1 MRLLGALSW
10 LLAFICR
17 AMSFPV
23 AFIFEWRAR
32 RFEMRGVAARRREL
46 LEVVPRGGKV
56 LEVGAGGG
64 ATISAGAYAGAPGR
78 FGRIVA
84 TEPDIGMRSR
94 LKQRAKEAEGDAHV
108 EVFDAALPHL
118 PFDDSSFDAVVAF
131 MVLSHVA
138 DRPRALG
145 EITRVLKPG
154 GKLLLMDHG
163 AHEHKKHVEESEY
176 WFSEWFRFVHVRGH
190 KKAKLEI
197 LIQDVAREP
206 LLEADFVS
214 RMETHGIF
222 KEICY
227 AIYTRKTS
235 PSDVGTQEFD
245 TERNA
250 DDE

>member
-1 MRLLGALSW
+1 MRVWGALSW
-10 LLAFICR
+10 FLVFVSR
-17 AMSFPV
+17 ALSFPV

-32 RFEMRGVAARRREL
+32 RFELRGVAARRREL

-84 TEPDIGMRSR
+84 TEPDVGMRSR

-118 PFDDSSFDAVVAF
+118 PFDDGAFDAVVAF

-163 AHEHKKHVEESEY
+163 AHEHKKHAEESQY
-176 WFSEWFRFVHVRGH
+176 WFSEWFRFVLVRGH
-190 KKAKLEI
+190 RQAKLEI
-197 LIQDVAREP
+197 LIQDLAQEP
-206 LLEADFVS
+206 MLEVDFVS
-214 RMETHGIF
+214 RMQTHGIY

-227 AIYTRKTS
+227 GTYTRKESSAEAKKTHAE
-235 PSDVGTQEFD
+235 GHAYGE
-245 TERNA
+245 
-250 DDE
+250 